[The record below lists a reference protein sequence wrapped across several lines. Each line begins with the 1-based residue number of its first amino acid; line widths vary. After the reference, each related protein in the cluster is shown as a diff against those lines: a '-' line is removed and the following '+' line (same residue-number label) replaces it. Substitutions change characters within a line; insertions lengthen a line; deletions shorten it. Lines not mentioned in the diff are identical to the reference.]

1 MFELSNDIINRIRI
15 QFLVL
20 GLVGILFLFLTF
32 GFDPDF
38 FPKLLIEL
46 FVTLTL
52 FFIIANLSIILDIKK
67 KAPLSLINNFVILL
81 GIWLAFAFTLNPM
94 LELVN
99 VNLSKPES
107 WIEYSIIYFLNFIS
121 LISSAYIFIILKNL
135 FFQGKRKNGKKY
147 FNAFVLFLLL
157 AALASILDQYEN
169 LSFVK
174 MVFTANAILLMIYSS
189 ANISWIAFLTKAQK
203 KNLLLLSVAV
213 IVFISLNLGAFL
225 YSDNYSEILN
235 NFSSSSQYFAILINI
250 YAIIY
255 FTFLLVTTLFH
266 LPTAEAIDRKTI
278 EISSLQYFSKLI
290 NQVLNFNEL
299 AETTTELAL
308 KISNSNSAWII
319 MIEGDKKN
327 FFAPQNITL
336 TNANKISDFVFSI
349 KPEETIK
356 EIFLTELSNSTNQ
369 KQATEN
375 FQSVAVAPFKMHNKI
390 VGFLFVARNHD
401 LPFDEEDKNS
411 IQTFS
416 DYATISFENS
426 KLLSEKIEIER
437 LERELA
443 VAREMQKKILPNKLP
458 QNNNFEVSAVFIP
471 AYEVGG
477 DYYDFFELSKNRL
490 AFVIADAS
498 GKGISAAFI
507 MAELRGIF
515 QSLVAYF
522 ESPKEILMKTNLLL
536 QRSLERKNFVTAI
549 FGIIDFN
556 NNTVLITRAGH
567 TQALLINND
576 EIHELKP
583 KGIGLGLNFT
593 SLFDDSIE
601 EIKLKM
607 NDENILVLFTD
618 GVTEAK
624 NKVNEEYGIESLKKI
639 IYENRNEEV
648 DFINQKIVESISE
661 FSKDSCQH
669 DDITLLVIKFK
680 KINGVN

>member
-225 YSDNYSEILN
+225 YSENYSEILN

-375 FQSVAVAPFKMHNKI
+375 LQSVAVAPFKMHNKI

>member
-99 VNLSKPES
+99 VNLGKPES

-416 DYATISFENS
+416 DYASISFENS

-607 NDENILVLFTD
+607 NDENILALFTD

>member
-52 FFIIANLSIILDIKK
+52 FFIIVNLSIILDIKK

-135 FFQGKRKNGKKY
+135 FFQGKRKNEKKY

-225 YSDNYSEILN
+225 YSENYSEILN

-522 ESPKEILMKTNLLL
+522 ESPKEILIKTNLLL

-567 TQALLINND
+567 SQALLINND

-607 NDENILVLFTD
+607 NDENILALFTD